1 MSEIIVGI
9 DLGTT
14 NSEIAIIRDG
24 QPHVLEENG
33 DPILPSFVGLSED
46 GKLLV
51 GRAARN
57 QWVLAPE
64 RTLKSIKRQNG
75 RQCQSPVRRP
85 RIHAAR
91 NLRDDPAGAEGSSQ
105 PRTRR

>member
-1 MSEIIVGI
+1 MRYTVMETILGI

-14 NSEIAIIRDG
+14 NSEVAIIRDG

-33 DPILPSFVGLSED
+33 DPILPSFVGLSDD

-64 RTLKSIKRQNG
+64 RTIKSIKRKMGQDIKVKLG
-75 RQCQSPVRRP
+75 DHEYTPQEISAM
-85 RIHAAR
+85 I
-91 NLRDDPAGAEGSSQ
+91 LR
-105 PRTRR
+105 T